1 MFSDRFLC
9 QDCLGIV
16 VGSIRPFQDLWE
28 YIQEC
33 VLLGT
38 CGSRTVHSL
47 QLEGARTQCRAL
59 SVLQGCSQVCFLL
72 RPWTLRTVVDW
83 QTVVMRKL
91 ESHTGP
97 FQELQRTETGV
108 SPAWSLCKQKF

>member
-28 YIQEC
+28 CIQEC

-38 CGSRTVHSL
+38 CSSRTVHSL
-47 QLEGARTQCRAL
+47 QLGGARTQCRAL
-59 SVLQGCSQVCFLL
+59 SDLQGCSQVCFLL
-72 RPWTLRTVVDW
+72 RPWTLRTAVDW

-97 FQELQRTETGV
+97 FQELQGTETGM